1 MMEAHSASAF
11 SYYYFLVL
19 QALSINSRL
28 VPGNLIQYQG
38 IAFYILLV
46 VRNKKNSASIL
57 ASDSENNETPEIDSV
72 MEN

>member
-28 VPGNLIQYQG
+28 VPGNLI
-38 IAFYILLV
+38 
-46 VRNKKNSASIL
+46 
-57 ASDSENNETPEIDSV
+57 
-72 MEN
+72 